1 MCKWMDRKVRFC
13 QNLWLSSINRKRSG
27 SQTPNSF
34 LYTSPLKLVAFL
46 DPQWAYFLSLG
57 FTLNQ
62 VVEENVDIEN
72 EIIKFCW
79 RWTLHFNIQRCW
91 VTTHTHRVNRRL
103 LIYSKP
109 SAPQSYPFKALLS
122 FFLPSFFFL
131 FLLGGYLILTMVW
144 KIDGQNYPEPLIS
157 QLVWI
162 ITNL

>member
-109 SAPQSYPFKALLS
+109 SAPQSSPFKALLS
-122 FFLPSFFFL
+122 FFLPSFFFSLSFRRL
-131 FLLGGYLILTMVW
+131 FDSHYGVKDWWTELSWAINKPVSM
-144 KIDGQNYPEPLIS
+144 NHH
-157 QLVWI
+157 
-162 ITNL
+162 